1 LADMKFVHSNS
12 IERLVKNKEKEDE
25 LLRNN
30 YKFMVHAQTQVAAAS
45 QSRSGRCW
53 LFAGLN
59 MLRREMIHHYKLP
72 PNFELSESYLFF
84 YHLYT
89 QFGNLLT
96 LFRTQTLDPHTRA
109 DLLTSLIQ
117 DGGNFVDFRNLIT
130 RYGILPKDHYSETY
144 HSSSP
149 GVMRWVL
156 NNMLR
161 KAILEVEQPN
171 SPLRVDNAHSKQWFR
186 QKMYDCWRL
195 LGVCLGLPPPAHKKF
210 LFRWREFSP
219 AQPIG
224 KESKRKS
231 FTPIELYHSLASAPA
246 SVPHADP
253 SLSITPSR
261 YGGGRTPSTSRRTL
275 QMSDMVTL
283 IHDPRNPPGWCTGQF
298 ESCKPP
304 ESRRWMYNVGAN
316 GMDLMKQCVLTSIQ
330 NNISVWFACE
340 ISENVSAALG
350 GMATGLFDYESV
362 LHTDI
367 KMSKIQRMT
376 LGRNYPNHAMTICT
390 FRAPVHA
397 RDHIMTVDSHPPSL
411 SSFPPNNTGGA
422 DIDDQGKI
430 TKFRVENSW
439 STHGRHQG
447 YLTMQADWFSEYVF
461 EVVID
466 KDSIPNHS
474 IRNPPQDMRGVKIYD
489 YYDLFG

>member
-1 LADMKFVHSNS
+1 MSFRPTPSTPPRLRSINGHSNPCVQQTPRPDDWIQPSDRWPQEFRNHAQNLADMKFVHSNS
-12 IERLVKNKEKEDE
+12 IESLVKNKEKEDQ

-30 YKFMVHAQTQVAAAS
+30 YKFMVHAQTMVSAAS

-59 MLRREMIHHYKLP
+59 MLRREMIHHYKLK

-89 QFGNLLT
+89 QFGNLLN

-109 DLLTSLIQ
+109 DLIRELIQ

-130 RYGILPKDHYSETY
+130 RYGIIPKDHYSETY

-161 KAILEVEQPN
+161 KAILEVEDPN
-171 SPLRVDNAHSKQWFR
+171 SNLRENKQWFR

-210 LFRWREFSP
+210 LFRWREYSP

-224 KESKRKS
+224 KESKSKS

-246 SVPHADP
+246 SVGQAV
-253 SLSITPSR
+253 
-261 YGGGRTPSTSRRTL
+261 GRRTL

-283 IHDPRNPPGWCTGQF
+283 IHDPRNPAGWCTCQF
-298 ESCKPP
+298 ESSKRP

-316 GMDLMKQCVLTSIQ
+316 GMELMKQCVLNSIQ

-340 ISENVSAALG
+340 ITENVSVKLG
-350 GMATGLFDYESV
+350 GMATGLFDYETV

-367 KMSKIQRMT
+367 KMNKIQRMV
-376 LGRNYPNHAMTICT
+376 LGRNCPNHAMC
-390 FRAPVHA
+390 
-397 RDHIMTVDSHPPSL
+397 L
-411 SSFPPNNTGGA
+411 NGA
-422 DIDDQGKI
+422 DIDDQGNI

-439 STHGRHQG
+439 STYGRHKG
-447 YLTMQADWFSEYVF
+447 YLNMSSDWFEEYVF

-466 KDSIPNHS
+466 REAIPNHS
-474 IRNPPQDMRGVKIYD
+474 IRNPPQDMHGVHVYE
-489 YYDLFG
+489 YWDLFG